1 MTFISSS
8 FNIILGITVS
18 LITATSMIALKDNP
32 DLSKSDKV
40 IGMYFDAIIIYLIL
54 VMIVGQIQLM
64 GRT

>member
-1 MTFISSS
+1 MFVSS
-8 FNIILGITVS
+8 FNIILGIIVS
-18 LITATSMIALKDNP
+18 LITAASMVAVQNNP

-40 IGMYFDAIIIYLIL
+40 IGIYFDAIVIYLIF